1 MDHRRLALI
10 VILGLA
16 LALLI
21 PMALSAA
28 PSAQPDIPH
37 PTAAPQDKCTTCHTV
52 GGAGVG
58 APGGTGLAASHQGRS
73 DATCLA
79 CHKVAAVSAP
89 AATATAAPAPT
100 AAPTVAAPAPA
111 AAAPTAA
118 AAAPTATAIPA
129 AAATA
134 TPTALPKTGGLP
146 FLLFVVGGV
155 LLVLAAMGIW
165 RFAR

>member
-1 MDHRRLALI
+1 MKHRRPALV

-16 LALLI
+16 LALLV
-21 PMALSAA
+21 PMAINAA
-28 PSAQPDIPH
+28 PSSQPDITH

-58 APGGTGLAASHQGRS
+58 APGGTALAASHQGRS

-100 AAPTVAAPAPA
+100 AAPTVAAPAPT
-111 AAAPTAA
+111 AAAP
-118 AAAPTATAIPA
+118 P
-129 AAATA
+129 
-134 TPTALPKTGGLP
+134 TPT
-146 FLLFVVGGV
+146 
-155 LLVLAAMGIW
+155 
-165 RFAR
+165 